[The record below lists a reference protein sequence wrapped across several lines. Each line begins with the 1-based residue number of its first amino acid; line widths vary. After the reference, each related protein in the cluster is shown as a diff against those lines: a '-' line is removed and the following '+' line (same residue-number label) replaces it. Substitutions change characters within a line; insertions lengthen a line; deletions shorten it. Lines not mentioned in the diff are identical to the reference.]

1 MRRGWGRKWEVGRGK
16 GRSVDPD
23 REEAIAF
30 WLRFGPDSVY
40 TTKDPLHPSPIQRHR
55 ALIAKYIYGGCL
67 TAPINVKTISCAQ
80 QVAQIT
86 T

>member
-1 MRRGWGRKWEVGRGK
+1 MARGEGTSG
-16 GRSVDPD
+16 DPD

-30 WLRFGPDSVY
+30 GPDSVY
-40 TTKDPLHPSPIQRHR
+40 TTEDPLHPSPIQRHR

-86 T
+86 A